1 VFIVH
6 DLNEDNST
14 DINLYNSERNSETG
28 ETQATQKSG
37 KRVVQ
42 YHFLDW
48 QDQCGS
54 AAVVGLLD
62 FHMKVKMEKKMFEEK
77 TGIVGPM
84 VIHCSAGVGR
94 TGSFALLDSCLEQLE
109 QQNQVNV
116 CNMLAHLR
124 YHRTNIV
131 QSSEQYNFIYKIL
144 ATAVTA
150 RKHGLADF
158 IKIGES
164 FDSFEHTMSL
174 TENNQFEEN
183 RNNNDDDAVVV
194 QKSVGIQKLGDIK
207 KFEEIQKLGDVIKKV
222 SSSRGSTTSSGPI
235 STTSSEKTLL
245 TTKTDG
251 KIKSS
256 SPKNTP
262 ENPSLATQSSN
273 PIIPSSKTPS
283 STISNSTPAT
293 TTQSSTTPS
302 PPTIKNKSSREL
314 VKKWA
319 QSLQESLNENDLE
332 QFEEV
337 QRPEP
342 EFAMVK
348 GVSSNHEFHLS
359 RWKSKGSTHS
369 QDLTAI
375 RESENNY
382 SQLWDY
388 CWENG
393 VSLVICFKNGKKNMK
408 NSKNKNTAGS
418 NSNHIFPSLESRFD
432 ETGPWKTKKLGLA
445 VTVES
450 VQKSRKASKNKKV
463 ARQNSKSPPKS
474 EYDKTSFDLTTQKPQ
489 TNKNSAFQPY
499 RPTKITPVSRPM
511 TENMTPSE
519 KATTPTSQNSSN
531 NSFFPETKS
540 YELAK
545 FLVTS
550 EEGNI
555 NKSKRVVY
563 WEVDSSKL
571 SHNYLD
577 SLLTEI
583 LECYMGDRSK
593 ISRTPAAT
601 DPETVQNNEIVRK
614 PTVQSPFVG
623 YILPALYT
631 DETKNFQTTT
641 CTSTSSSQRVS
652 PKTVSTTTSLMN
664 ERMFIVND
672 HKSAIIG
679 SKSSQRSSMSSQ
691 TGSIRQSPSIDYH
704 ASCNYPTTPIKP
716 KHHNPPVL
724 FIDETYEN
732 LENANL
738 QDKFER
744 PGKNSKY
751 QDSKFSE
758 TRDSVQTPCNKNQW
772 GLQISA
778 MIAVTQ
784 LLSDFEFM
792 ERLLHY
798 HNGNREV
805 VINYAVFVTLKKF
818 SEQPLGGNT
827 PNYTSI
833 KWICTKVLLY
843 LERCNHP
850 IPTSK

>member
-1 VFIVH
+1 
-6 DLNEDNST
+6 
-14 DINLYNSERNSETG
+14 
-28 ETQATQKSG
+28 
-37 KRVVQ
+37 
-42 YHFLDW
+42 
-48 QDQCGS
+48 
-54 AAVVGLLD
+54 
-62 FHMKVKMEKKMFEEK
+62 
-77 TGIVGPM
+77 
-84 VIHCSAGVGR
+84 
-94 TGSFALLDSCLEQLE
+94 
-109 QQNQVNV
+109 
-116 CNMLAHLR
+116 
-124 YHRTNIV
+124 
-131 QSSEQYNFIYKIL
+131 
-144 ATAVTA
+144 
-150 RKHGLADF
+150 
-158 IKIGES
+158 
-164 FDSFEHTMSL
+164 L
-174 TENNQFEEN
+174 TEYTKFEEN
-183 RNNNDDDAVVV
+183 NNNNNDAVV
-194 QKSVGIQKLGDIK
+194 QKLVGIQKLGDIQ

-222 SSSRGSTTSSGPI
+222 SSSRVSTTSSGPV
-235 STTSSEKTLL
+235 STTSSETTLL

-262 ENPSLATQSSN
+262 ENPSLTTQSSTIQN
-273 PIIPSSKTPS
+273 SIIIPSSKTTPS
-283 STISNSTPAT
+283 STISNSTPT
-293 TTQSSTTPS
+293 TTTLSSTTPS

-314 VKKWA
+314 IKKWA

-342 EFAMVK
+342 EFTMVK

-359 RWKSKGSTHS
+359 RWKSKGATHS

-388 CWENG
+388 CWETG
-393 VSLVICFKNGKKNMK
+393 VSLVVCFKNGKKKNTK
-408 NSKNKNTAGS
+408 NSKDKHTAGS

-450 VQKSRKASKNKKV
+450 VQKKSRRPIADPVQKSRKSLKNKKV

-474 EYDKTSFDLTTQKPQ
+474 EYNKAASPLDLTTQKPQ
-489 TNKNSAFQPY
+489 INQNSAFQPY
-499 RPTKITPVSRPM
+499 RPTKITYKPVSRPVIS
-511 TENMTPSE
+511 SE
-519 KATTPTSQNSSN
+519 TATTPTSQNSSN

-545 FLVTS
+545 FLVTN

-555 NKSKRVVY
+555 NTSKQVVY
-563 WEVDSSKL
+563 WEVDTSEL
-571 SHNYLD
+571 SQNYLD

-593 ISRTPAAT
+593 IRQVPAAT

-614 PTVQSPFVG
+614 STVQNPFVG

-631 DETKNFQTTT
+631 DETKNFKTTT

-691 TGSIRQSPSIDYH
+691 TGSIRQSPTSSDYPPPLD
-704 ASCNYPTTPIKP
+704 PTTPSKP
-716 KHHNPPVL
+716 KSHNPPVL

-732 LENANL
+732 LENTNL
-738 QDKFER
+738 QDKFPEIS
-744 PGKNSKY
+744 GNNSKY

-758 TRDSVQTPCNKNQW
+758 TNRDSVQTPCNKNQW
-772 GLQISA
+772 GFQISA
-778 MIAVTQ
+778 MIAITQ

-805 VINYAVFVTLKKF
+805 VIKYAVFVILRKF

-833 KWICTKVLLY
+833 QWICKKVLHY
-843 LERCNHP
+843 LEKCNQ
-850 IPTSK
+850 